1 MSIFDELDAFVREE
15 RTTNTQVQEERD
27 GLITRWNTAV
37 SNASTGELLEVL
49 KDASQVNVE
58 LFDADD
64 ARVVRLQAD
73 ASVLDGVQ
81 KKRGEF
87 GQQLGEF
94 LNRTQQPNAQ
104 GDYGL
109 SFAEMTA
116 ALTDLQKSAKALR
129 PQLDQITLTE
139 SGGLKAI
146 WRHEDDCLGQSLRQ
160 RDMRWS
166 ELAAALAEQTQ
177 QALQSQNT
185 DRAGDLIRTLAEWK
199 DMPDH
204 PYDVA
209 LAAERAQGDYL
220 QSWENQVQE
229 RRQAAAALRE
239 RADRKGLIIERRLA
253 LLGEAHEKLL
263 EAQGL
268 KADVIAPEIVAI
280 RQKTLQE
287 EIEAVDQSIEG
298 VRGELWAS
306 GQAHLAKLRQTELG
320 KLVEE
325 WRGAEAPEARR
336 EKLALFHKALV
347 GADLASDFLRAYAEW
362 LEERTTFRRKVEDA
376 LRMAN
381 EGSIPEQVADMDA
394 RSVHV
399 KELCQRLKDT
409 EAPDAGKIAALQAF
423 EQRLSAQVAQHAERI
438 MGRVRDVLE
447 HEDLPLDRLDAQQ
460 TVLKTEVVPLKS
472 LSAEQRQTLRTLQ
485 ERIAERVPPHPDVEQ
500 LLTYLSELATAARH
514 SQLRCYTS
522 KIKTLETTEKDRFN
536 GDYSSLSVEERRAL
550 LGKMKEVLDAID
562 ATDCAEDVRADPD
575 FKPWLEGRHAWLE
588 RDLQAE
594 IPTVVAPSAPGAE
607 PQSVQEPM
615 QTDSAATD
623 EKTLQ

>member
-146 WRHEDDCLGQSLRQ
+146 WRHEDDCLEQSLRQ

-185 DRAGDLIRTLAEWK
+185 DRAGELIRTLAEWK

-229 RRQAAAALRE
+229 RQQAAAALRA
-239 RADRKGLIIERRLA
+239 RADRDGLIIERCIA

-280 RQKTLQE
+280 TQKTLQE
-287 EIEAVDQSIEG
+287 EIETLNQSIEG
-298 VRGELWAS
+298 VQGKLWAS
-306 GQAHLAKLRQTELG
+306 VGARLAILRQADLG
-320 KLVEE
+320 KLVQD
-325 WRGAEAPEARR
+325 WKAAEAPEGKR
-336 EKLALFHKALV
+336 ENLALFHKAFV
-347 GADLASDFLRAYAEW
+347 GTDLPPDFLKGYAEW
-362 LEERTTFRRKVEDA
+362 LDERTTFRRAVEDA
-376 LRMAN
+376 LKKASEN
-381 EGSIPEQVADMDA
+381 FVPEHIADMDA
-394 RSVHV
+394 LSVHV
-399 KELCQRLKDT
+399 KQVWQRLETT
-409 EAPDAGKIAALQAF
+409 EAPDANEVAALQAF
-423 EQRLSAQVAQHAERI
+423 EQQLSARVAEHAEQV
-438 MGRVRDVLE
+438 MVKVNAVLDQE
-447 HEDLPLDRLDAQQ
+447 VLTQDRLDVQQ
-460 TVLKTEVVPLKS
+460 TVLKTEVTPLKS
-472 LSAEQRQTLRTLQ
+472 LSVKQCQTLRALR
-485 ERIAERVPPHPDVEQ
+485 ESIAERVPPDPAIEQ
-500 LLTYLSELATAARH
+500 ILTYLNDLITAANLR
-514 SQLRCYTS
+514 QLRFSPTKD
-522 KIKTLETTEKDRFN
+522 KILRDLEERRFK
-536 GDYSSLSVEERRAL
+536 GDYSSVRPKQKHAL
-550 LGKMKEVLDAID
+550 KDKMEALCAVID
-562 ATDCAEDVRADPD
+562 TTDCAKE
-575 FKPWLEGRHAWLE
+575 LEEGFPAWLLGRIE
-588 RDLQAE
+588 RLAWELRAE
-594 IPTVVAPSAPGAE
+594 TPAAAVPTPPVAES
-607 PQSVQEPM
+607 QSVQEPA
-615 QTDSAATD
+615 QADSAVSND
-623 EKTLQ
+623 EAAQ